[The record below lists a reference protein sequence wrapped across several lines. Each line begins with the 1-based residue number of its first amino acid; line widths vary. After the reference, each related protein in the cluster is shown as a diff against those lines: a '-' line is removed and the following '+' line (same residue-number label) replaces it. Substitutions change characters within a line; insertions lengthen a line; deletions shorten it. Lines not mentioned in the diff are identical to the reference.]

1 MDMTMNE
8 DARFWD
14 RIARKYAERPVADMA
29 SYDRTMDRTR
39 AYLSAEDRMLELGCG
54 TGTTALRLADAV
66 AHVTATDVSEE
77 MVTIGREK
85 AAAQGAENVSFQA
98 AGVFDPAL
106 KRDRYDVVTGFN
118 LLHLLPDLD
127 TALLR
132 IAGFVEPRGLLITK
146 TPCIKG
152 QGWYLKP
159 MIVAMQLVGKAPFVN
174 FFTVDELERAVRRA
188 GFEILETASMPAK
201 PPSRFIVA
209 RKR

>member
-1 MDMTMNE
+1 MDMTINE
-8 DARFWD
+8 DPRFWD
-14 RIARKYAERPVADMA
+14 RIARKYAAQPVSDMA

-39 AYLSAEDRMLELGCG
+39 AYLGAEDRVLELGCG

-66 AHVTATDVSEE
+66 ADVTATDVSEE

-85 AAAQGAENVSFQA
+85 ATAQGIGNVQFRA
-98 AGVFDPAL
+98 AGVFDPSL
-106 KRDRYDVVTGFN
+106 KAERFDVVMGFN
-118 LLHLLPDLD
+118 LIHLLPDLD

-132 IAGFVEPRGLLITK
+132 MAGMVEPGGLLITK
-146 TPCIKG
+146 TPCLKG

-159 MIVAMQLVGKAPFVN
+159 MIGVMQLVGKAPFVN
-174 FFTVDELERAVRRA
+174 FFTTDELERAVRRA